1 MMGKLINLGVIMGGY
16 SQEREISLKSG
27 AQVMRHIDSNRF
39 KVYAIDISLEDW
51 YCEVDSKKIT
61 IDRAD
66 FSVLHDGEKIQFDL
80 VFNAI
85 HGTPGEDG
93 VLQAYFDLLG
103 IKYTGSNS
111 YTSAISFNK
120 RDLLSITSD
129 LDIPRAKHLSLNKG
143 QSLSPAEIKKVGF
156 PCFVKAN
163 RSGSSFGVYK
173 VKSEQQLQQAILD
186 VFEINDELIIEEHLE
201 GIEITVGVIPGEN
214 GPQVL
219 PMTLIK
225 TNHEFFDY
233 NAKYLGES
241 EEITPAPI
249 DQSIEKQL
257 AEYALKIYKDLGFK
271 GATRSEF
278 IIRDGVAYLLEVN
291 TTPGLTEQSILPQ
304 QARCAGIS
312 EASLFDRLI
321 NDAL

>member
-1 MMGKLINLGVIMGGY
+1 MEKRMNLGVIMGGY

-27 AQVMRHIDSNRF
+27 AQVIRHVDATRF
-39 KVYAIDISLEDW
+39 KVYAIDISKEGW
-51 YCEVDSKKIT
+51 FCEVDSNRVA

-66 FSVLHDGEKIQFDL
+66 FSVTLHGEKISFDL
-80 VFNAI
+80 IFNAI

-93 VLQAYFDLLG
+93 ILQAYFDLLG

-111 YTSAISFNK
+111 YISALSFNK
-120 RDLLSITSD
+120 RDLLSVTSD
-129 LDIPRAKHLSLNKG
+129 LGIPRAKHLSLNKG
-143 QSLSPAEIKKVGF
+143 QTLSSEEIEHVGF

-173 VKSEQQLQQAILD
+173 VKTEEELKQAILD
-186 VFEINDELIIEEHLE
+186 VFEMNDELIIEEHLE

-225 TNHEFFDY
+225 TEHEFFDY
-233 NAKYLGES
+233 QAKYLGES

-249 DQSIEKQL
+249 DPSLEKRLTQ
-257 AEYALKIYKDLGFK
+257 YASKIYQDLGFK

-278 IIRDGVAYLLEVN
+278 IIREGIPYLLEVN

-304 QARCAGIS
+304 QARCADIS
-312 EASLFDRLI
+312 EARLFDRLI

>member
-1 MMGKLINLGVIMGGY
+1 MEKRINLGVIMGGY

-27 AQVMRHIDSNRF
+27 AQVMRHVDATRF
-39 KVYAIDISLEDW
+39 KVYAIDISKEGW
-51 YCEVDSKKIT
+51 FCEVDSNRVA

-66 FSVLHDGEKIQFDL
+66 FSVTLHGERISFDL
-80 VFNAI
+80 IFNAI

-93 VLQAYFDLLG
+93 ILQAYFDLLG

-111 YTSAISFNK
+111 YISALSFNK
-120 RDLLSITSD
+120 RDLLSVTSD
-129 LDIPRAKHLSLNKG
+129 LGIPRAKHLSLNKG
-143 QSLSPAEIKKVGF
+143 QTLSSEEIEQVGF

-173 VKSEQQLQQAILD
+173 VKTEEELKQATLD
-186 VFEINDELIIEEHLE
+186 VFEMNDELIIEEHLE
-201 GIEITVGVIPGEN
+201 GIEITIGVIPGEN

-225 TNHEFFDY
+225 TEHEFFDY
-233 NAKYLGES
+233 QAKYLGES

-249 DQSIEKQL
+249 DPSLEKRLTQ
-257 AEYALKIYKDLGFK
+257 YALKIYEDLGFK

-278 IIRDGVAYLLEVN
+278 IIREGIPYLLEVN

-304 QARCAGIS
+304 QARCADIS
-312 EASLFDRLI
+312 EARLFDRLI

>member
-1 MMGKLINLGVIMGGY
+1 MGGY

-27 AQVMRHIDSNRF
+27 AQVMRHLDRDRF
-39 KVYAIDISLEDW
+39 KVYAIDIGKEGW
-51 YCEVDSKKIT
+51 FCEVGSNRVAV
-61 IDRAD
+61 DRAD
-66 FSVLHDGEKIQFDL
+66 FSITLHGEKISFDL
-80 VFNAI
+80 IFNAI

-93 VLQAYFDLLG
+93 ILQAYFDLLG

-111 YTSAISFNK
+111 YISALSFNK
-120 RDLLSITSD
+120 RDLLSVTSD
-129 LDIPRAKHLSLNKG
+129 LGIPRAKHLSLNKG
-143 QSLSPAEIKKVGF
+143 QTVSSEEIEQVGF

-173 VKSEQQLQQAILD
+173 AKTEKELQQAISD
-186 VFEINDELIIEEHLE
+186 VFEMNDELIIEEHLE

-225 TNHEFFDY
+225 TEHEFFDY
-233 NAKYLGES
+233 KAKYLGES

-249 DQSIEKQL
+249 DTSLEKRL
-257 AEYALKIYKDLGFK
+257 THYALKIYEDLGFK

-278 IIRDGVAYLLEVN
+278 IIREGIPYLLEVN

-312 EASLFDRLI
+312 EAGLFDRLI

>member
-1 MMGKLINLGVIMGGY
+1 MGKLINLGVIMGGY

-66 FSVLHDGEKIQFDL
+66 FSVLHDGEKIKFDL

-129 LDIPRAKHLSLNKG
+129 LDIPRAKHLSLIKG

-173 VKSEQQLQQAILD
+173 VKSEQELQQAILD

-312 EASLFDRLI
+312 EASLFDRMI

>member
-1 MMGKLINLGVIMGGY
+1 MGGY

-27 AQVMRHIDSNRF
+27 AQVMRHVDATRF
-39 KVYAIDISLEDW
+39 KVYAIDISKEGW
-51 YCEVDSKKIT
+51 FCEVDSNRIA

-66 FSVLHDGEKIQFDL
+66 FSVTLHGERISFDL
-80 VFNAI
+80 IFNAI

-93 VLQAYFDLLG
+93 ILQAYFDLLG

-111 YTSAISFNK
+111 YISALSFNK
-120 RDLLSITSD
+120 RDLLSVTSD
-129 LDIPRAKHLSLNKG
+129 LGIPRAKHLSLNKG
-143 QSLSPAEIKKVGF
+143 QTLSSEEIEQVGF

-163 RSGSSFGVYK
+163 RSGSSFGVNK
-173 VKSEQQLQQAILD
+173 VKTEEELKQATLD
-186 VFEINDELIIEEHLE
+186 VFEMNDELIIEEHLE
-201 GIEITVGVIPGEN
+201 GIEITIGVIPGEN

-225 TNHEFFDY
+225 TEHEFFDY
-233 NAKYLGES
+233 QAKYLGES

-249 DQSIEKQL
+249 DPSLEKRLTQ
-257 AEYALKIYKDLGFK
+257 YALKIYEDLGFK

-278 IIRDGVAYLLEVN
+278 IIREGIPYLLEVN

-304 QARCAGIS
+304 QARCADIS
-312 EASLFDRLI
+312 EARLFDRLI

>member
-1 MMGKLINLGVIMGGY
+1 MGGY

-27 AQVMRHIDSNRF
+27 AQVMRHLDRDRF
-39 KVYAIDISLEDW
+39 RVYPIDIAKEGW
-51 YCEVDSKKIT
+51 FCEVET
-61 IDRAD
+61 NRVAVDRAD
-66 FSVLHDGEKIQFDL
+66 FSITFHGEKISFDL
-80 VFNAI
+80 IFNAI

-93 VLQAYFDLLG
+93 ILQAYFDRLG

-111 YTSAISFNK
+111 YISALSFNK
-120 RDLLSITSD
+120 RELLSVTSD
-129 LDIPRAKHLSLNKG
+129 LGIPRAKHLSLNKG
-143 QSLSPAEIKKVGF
+143 QTVSSEEIEQVGF

-173 VKSEQQLQQAILD
+173 AKTEKELQRAISD
-186 VFEINDELIIEEHLE
+186 VFEMNDELIIEEHLE

-225 TNHEFFDY
+225 TEHEFFDY
-233 NAKYLGES
+233 KAKYLGES

-249 DQSIEKQL
+249 DPSLEKRL
-257 AEYALKIYKDLGFK
+257 THYALKIYKDLGFK

-278 IIRDGVAYLLEVN
+278 IIREGIPYLLEVN

-312 EASLFDRLI
+312 EARLFDRLI

>member
-312 EASLFDRLI
+312 EASLFDRMI

>member
-1 MMGKLINLGVIMGGY
+1 MGGY

-27 AQVMRHIDSNRF
+27 AQVIRHVDATRF
-39 KVYAIDISLEDW
+39 KVYAIDISKEGW
-51 YCEVDSKKIT
+51 FCEVDSNRVA

-66 FSVLHDGEKIQFDL
+66 FSVTLHGEKISFDL
-80 VFNAI
+80 IFNAI

-93 VLQAYFDLLG
+93 ILQAYFDLLG

-111 YTSAISFNK
+111 YISALSFNK
-120 RDLLSITSD
+120 KDLLSVTSD
-129 LDIPRAKHLSLNKG
+129 LGIPRAKHLSLNKG
-143 QSLSPAEIKKVGF
+143 QTLSSEEIEHMGF

-173 VKSEQQLQQAILD
+173 VKTEEELKQAILD
-186 VFEINDELIIEEHLE
+186 VFEMNDELIIEEHLE

-225 TNHEFFDY
+225 TEHEFFDY
-233 NAKYLGES
+233 QAKYLGES

-249 DQSIEKQL
+249 DPSLEKQL
-257 AEYALKIYKDLGFK
+257 TQYASKIYQDLGFK

-278 IIRDGVAYLLEVN
+278 IVREGIPYLLEVN

-304 QARCAGIS
+304 QARCADIS
-312 EASLFDRLI
+312 EARLFDRLI

>member
-1 MMGKLINLGVIMGGY
+1 MNLGVIMGGY

-27 AQVMRHIDSNRF
+27 AQVMRYLDRDRF
-39 KVYAIDISLEDW
+39 RVYAIDIGKEGW
-51 YCEVDSKKIT
+51 FCEVESNRVAV
-61 IDRAD
+61 DRAD
-66 FSVLHDGEKIQFDL
+66 FSITLHGEKISFDL
-80 VFNAI
+80 IFNAI

-93 VLQAYFDLLG
+93 ILQAYFDLLG

-111 YTSAISFNK
+111 YISALSFNK
-120 RDLLSITSD
+120 RDLLSVTSD
-129 LDIPRAKHLSLNKG
+129 LGIPRAKHLSLNKG
-143 QSLSPAEIKKVGF
+143 QTVSSKEIEQVGF

-173 VKSEQQLQQAILD
+173 AKKEKELQRAISD
-186 VFEINDELIIEEHLE
+186 VFEMNDELIIEEHLQ

-225 TNHEFFDY
+225 TEHEFFDY
-233 NAKYLGES
+233 KAKYLGES

-249 DQSIEKQL
+249 DPSLEKRL
-257 AEYALKIYKDLGFK
+257 THYALKIYKDLGFK

-278 IIRDGVAYLLEVN
+278 IIREGIPYLLEVN

-312 EASLFDRLI
+312 EARLFDRLI

>member
-1 MMGKLINLGVIMGGY
+1 MEKRMNLGVIMGGY

-27 AQVMRHIDSNRF
+27 AQVIRHVDATRF
-39 KVYAIDISLEDW
+39 KVYAIDISKEGW
-51 YCEVDSKKIT
+51 FCEVDSNRVA

-66 FSVLHDGEKIQFDL
+66 FSVTLHGEKISFDL
-80 VFNAI
+80 IFNAI

-93 VLQAYFDLLG
+93 ILQAYFDLLG

-111 YTSAISFNK
+111 YISALSFNK
-120 RDLLSITSD
+120 RDLLSVTSD
-129 LDIPRAKHLSLNKG
+129 LGIPRAKHLSLNKG
-143 QSLSPAEIKKVGF
+143 QTLSSEEIEHMGF

-173 VKSEQQLQQAILD
+173 VKTEEELKQAILD
-186 VFEINDELIIEEHLE
+186 VFEMNDELIIEEHLE

-225 TNHEFFDY
+225 TEHEFFDY
-233 NAKYLGES
+233 QAKYLGES

-249 DQSIEKQL
+249 DPSLEKRL
-257 AEYALKIYKDLGFK
+257 TRYASKIYQDLGFK

-278 IIRDGVAYLLEVN
+278 IIREGIPYLLEVN

-304 QARCAGIS
+304 QARCADIS
-312 EASLFDRLI
+312 EARLFDRLI

>member
-1 MMGKLINLGVIMGGY
+1 MGGY

-27 AQVMRHIDSNRF
+27 AQVMRHVDATRF
-39 KVYAIDISLEDW
+39 KVYAIDISKEGW
-51 YCEVDSKKIT
+51 FCEVDSNRVA

-66 FSVLHDGEKIQFDL
+66 FSVTLHGERISFDL
-80 VFNAI
+80 IFNAI

-93 VLQAYFDLLG
+93 ILQAYFDLLG

-111 YTSAISFNK
+111 YISALSFNK
-120 RDLLSITSD
+120 RDLLSVTSD
-129 LDIPRAKHLSLNKG
+129 LGIPRAKHLSLNKG
-143 QSLSPAEIKKVGF
+143 QTLSSEEIEHMGF

-163 RSGSSFGVYK
+163 RSGSSFGVYR
-173 VKSEQQLQQAILD
+173 VKTEEELKQATLD
-186 VFEINDELIIEEHLE
+186 VFEMNDELIIEEHLE
-201 GIEITVGVIPGEN
+201 GIEITIGVIPGEN

-225 TNHEFFDY
+225 TEHEFFDY
-233 NAKYLGES
+233 QAKYLGES

-249 DQSIEKQL
+249 DPSLEKRLTQ
-257 AEYALKIYKDLGFK
+257 YALKIYEDLGFK

-278 IIRDGVAYLLEVN
+278 IIREGIPYLLEVN

-304 QARCAGIS
+304 RARCADIS
-312 EASLFDRLI
+312 EARLFDRLI

>member
-1 MMGKLINLGVIMGGY
+1 MGKLINLGVIMGGY

-173 VKSEQQLQQAILD
+173 VKSEQELQQAILD

-278 IIRDGVAYLLEVN
+278 IIRDGVAFLLEVN

>member
-1 MMGKLINLGVIMGGY
+1 MGKLINLGVIMGGY

-173 VKSEQQLQQAILD
+173 VKSEQELQQAILD

-278 IIRDGVAYLLEVN
+278 IIRDGVSYLLEVN

>member
-1 MMGKLINLGVIMGGY
+1 MMGKIINLGVIMGGY

-129 LDIPRAKHLSLNKG
+129 LDIPRAKYLSLNKG

-173 VKSEQQLQQAILD
+173 VKSEQELQQAILD

>member
-1 MMGKLINLGVIMGGY
+1 MGGY

-27 AQVMRHIDSNRF
+27 AQVIRHVDATRF
-39 KVYAIDISLEDW
+39 KVYAIDISKEGW
-51 YCEVDSKKIT
+51 FCEVDSNRVA

-66 FSVLHDGEKIQFDL
+66 FSVTLLGEKISFDL
-80 VFNAI
+80 IFNAI

-93 VLQAYFDLLG
+93 ILQAYFDLLG

-111 YTSAISFNK
+111 YISALSFNK
-120 RDLLSITSD
+120 KDLLSVTSD
-129 LDIPRAKHLSLNKG
+129 LGIPRAKHLSLNKG
-143 QSLSPAEIKKVGF
+143 QTLSSEEIEHMGF

-173 VKSEQQLQQAILD
+173 VKTEEELKQAILD
-186 VFEINDELIIEEHLE
+186 VFEMNDELIIEEHLE

-225 TNHEFFDY
+225 TEHEFFDY
-233 NAKYLGES
+233 QAKYLGES

-249 DQSIEKQL
+249 DPSLEKQL
-257 AEYALKIYKDLGFK
+257 TQYASKIYQDLGFK

-278 IIRDGVAYLLEVN
+278 IIREGIPYLLEVN

-304 QARCAGIS
+304 QARCADIS
-312 EASLFDRLI
+312 EARLFDRLI

>member
-1 MMGKLINLGVIMGGY
+1 MEKRMNLGVIMGGY

-27 AQVMRHIDSNRF
+27 AQVIRHVDATRF
-39 KVYAIDISLEDW
+39 KVYAIDISKEGW
-51 YCEVDSKKIT
+51 FCEVDSNRVA

-66 FSVLHDGEKIQFDL
+66 FSVTLHGEKISFDL
-80 VFNAI
+80 IFNAI

-93 VLQAYFDLLG
+93 ILQAYFDLLG

-111 YTSAISFNK
+111 YISALSFNK
-120 RDLLSITSD
+120 KDLLSVTSD
-129 LDIPRAKHLSLNKG
+129 LGIPRAKHLSLNKG
-143 QSLSPAEIKKVGF
+143 QTLSSEEIEHMGF

-173 VKSEQQLQQAILD
+173 VKTEEELKQAILD
-186 VFEINDELIIEEHLE
+186 VFEMNDELIIEEHLE

-225 TNHEFFDY
+225 TEHEFFDY
-233 NAKYLGES
+233 QAKYLGES

-249 DQSIEKQL
+249 DPSLEKQL
-257 AEYALKIYKDLGFK
+257 TQYASKIYQDLGFK

-278 IIRDGVAYLLEVN
+278 IIREGIPYLLEVN

-304 QARCAGIS
+304 QARCADIS
-312 EASLFDRLI
+312 EARLFDRLI

>member
-1 MMGKLINLGVIMGGY
+1 MNLGVIMGGY

-27 AQVMRHIDSNRF
+27 AQVIRHVDATRF
-39 KVYAIDISLEDW
+39 KVYAIDISKEGW
-51 YCEVDSKKIT
+51 FCEVDSNRVA

-66 FSVLHDGEKIQFDL
+66 FSVTLHGEKISFDL
-80 VFNAI
+80 IFNAI

-93 VLQAYFDLLG
+93 ILQAYFDLIG

-111 YTSAISFNK
+111 YISALSFNK
-120 RDLLSITSD
+120 RDLLSVTSD
-129 LDIPRAKHLSLNKG
+129 LGIPRAKHLSLNKG
-143 QSLSPAEIKKVGF
+143 QTLSSEEIEHMGF

-173 VKSEQQLQQAILD
+173 VKTEEELKQAILD
-186 VFEINDELIIEEHLE
+186 VFEMNDELIIEEHLE

-225 TNHEFFDY
+225 TEHEFFDY
-233 NAKYLGES
+233 QAKYLGES

-249 DQSIEKQL
+249 DPSLEKQL
-257 AEYALKIYKDLGFK
+257 TQYASKIYQDLGFK

-278 IIRDGVAYLLEVN
+278 IIREGIPYLLEVN

-304 QARCAGIS
+304 QARCADIS
-312 EASLFDRLI
+312 EARLFDRLI

>member
-1 MMGKLINLGVIMGGY
+1 MGKLINLGVIMGGY

-173 VKSEQQLQQAILD
+173 VKSEQELQQAILD

-257 AEYALKIYKDLGFK
+257 TEYALKIYKDLGFK

-278 IIRDGVAYLLEVN
+278 IIRDGVAFLLEVN

>member
-1 MMGKLINLGVIMGGY
+1 MEKRMNLGVIMGGY

-27 AQVMRHIDSNRF
+27 AQVIRHVDATRF
-39 KVYAIDISLEDW
+39 KVYAIDISEEGW
-51 YCEVDSKKIT
+51 FCEVDSNRVA

-66 FSVLHDGEKIQFDL
+66 FSITLHGERISFDL
-80 VFNAI
+80 IFNAI

-93 VLQAYFDLLG
+93 ILQAYFDLLG

-111 YTSAISFNK
+111 YISALSFNK
-120 RDLLSITSD
+120 RDLLSVTSD
-129 LDIPRAKHLSLNKG
+129 LGVPRAKHLSLNKG
-143 QSLSPAEIKKVGF
+143 QTLSSEEIEHVGF

-173 VKSEQQLQQAILD
+173 VKTEEELKQAILD
-186 VFEINDELIIEEHLE
+186 VFEMNDELIIEEHLE

-225 TNHEFFDY
+225 TEHEFFDY
-233 NAKYLGES
+233 QAKYLGES

-249 DQSIEKQL
+249 DPSLEKRLTQ
-257 AEYALKIYKDLGFK
+257 YASKIYQDLGFK

-278 IIRDGVAYLLEVN
+278 IIREGIPYLLEVN

-304 QARCAGIS
+304 QARCADIS
-312 EASLFDRLI
+312 EARLFDRLI

>member
-1 MMGKLINLGVIMGGY
+1 MGKLINLGVIMGGY

-173 VKSEQQLQQAILD
+173 VKSEQELQQAILD

-278 IIRDGVAYLLEVN
+278 IIRNGVAYLLEVN

>member
-1 MMGKLINLGVIMGGY
+1 MEKRMNLGVIMGGY

-27 AQVMRHIDSNRF
+27 AQVMRHLDRDRF
-39 KVYAIDISLEDW
+39 KVYAIDIGKEGW
-51 YCEVDSKKIT
+51 FCEVESNRVAV
-61 IDRAD
+61 DRAD
-66 FSVLHDGEKIQFDL
+66 FSITLHGEKISFDL
-80 VFNAI
+80 IFNAI

-93 VLQAYFDLLG
+93 ILQAYFDLLG

-111 YTSAISFNK
+111 YISALSFNK
-120 RDLLSITSD
+120 RDLLSVTSD
-129 LDIPRAKHLSLNKG
+129 LGIPRAKHLSLNKG
-143 QSLSPAEIKKVGF
+143 QTVSSEEIEQVGF

-173 VKSEQQLQQAILD
+173 AKTEKELQRAISD
-186 VFEINDELIIEEHLE
+186 VFEMNDELIIEEHLQ

-225 TNHEFFDY
+225 TEHEFFDY
-233 NAKYLGES
+233 KAKYLGES

-249 DQSIEKQL
+249 DPSLEKRL
-257 AEYALKIYKDLGFK
+257 THYALKIYKDLGFK

-278 IIRDGVAYLLEVN
+278 IIREGIPYLLEVN

-312 EASLFDRLI
+312 EARLFDRLI

>member
-1 MMGKLINLGVIMGGY
+1 MEKRMNLGVIMGGY

-27 AQVMRHIDSNRF
+27 AQVMRHLDKDRF
-39 KVYAIDISLEDW
+39 RVYAIDIGKEGW
-51 YCEVDSKKIT
+51 FCEVGSNRIAV
-61 IDRAD
+61 DRAD
-66 FSVLHDGEKIQFDL
+66 FSITLHGEKISFDL
-80 VFNAI
+80 IFNAI

-93 VLQAYFDLLG
+93 ILQAYFDLLG

-111 YTSAISFNK
+111 YISALSFNK
-120 RDLLSITSD
+120 RDLLSVTSD
-129 LDIPRAKHLSLNKG
+129 LGIPRAKHLSLNKG
-143 QSLSPAEIKKVGF
+143 QTVSSEEIEQMGF

-173 VKSEQQLQQAILD
+173 AKTEKELQRAISD
-186 VFEINDELIIEEHLE
+186 VFEMNDELIIEEHLE

-225 TNHEFFDY
+225 TEHEFFDY
-233 NAKYLGES
+233 KAKYLGES

-249 DQSIEKQL
+249 DASIEEQL
-257 AEYALKIYKDLGFK
+257 TQYALKIYKDLGFK

-278 IIRDGVAYLLEVN
+278 IIREGIPYLLEVN

-312 EASLFDRLI
+312 EARLFDRLI

>member
-1 MMGKLINLGVIMGGY
+1 MNLGVIMGGY

-27 AQVMRHIDSNRF
+27 AQVIRHVDATRF
-39 KVYAIDISLEDW
+39 KVYAIDISKEGW
-51 YCEVDSKKIT
+51 FCEVDSNRVA

-66 FSVLHDGEKIQFDL
+66 FSITLHGEKISFDL
-80 VFNAI
+80 IFNAI

-93 VLQAYFDLLG
+93 ILQAYFDLLG

-111 YTSAISFNK
+111 YISALSFNK
-120 RDLLSITSD
+120 RDLLSVTSD
-129 LDIPRAKHLSLNKG
+129 LGIPRAKHLSLNKG
-143 QSLSPAEIKKVGF
+143 QTLSSEEIEHMGF

-173 VKSEQQLQQAILD
+173 VKTEEELKQAILD
-186 VFEINDELIIEEHLE
+186 VFEMNDELIIEEHLE

-225 TNHEFFDY
+225 TEHEFFDY
-233 NAKYLGES
+233 QAKYLGES

-249 DQSIEKQL
+249 DPSLEKQL
-257 AEYALKIYKDLGFK
+257 TQYASKIYQDLGFK

-278 IIRDGVAYLLEVN
+278 IIREGIPYLLEVN

-304 QARCAGIS
+304 QARCADIS
-312 EASLFDRLI
+312 EARLFDRLI

>member
-1 MMGKLINLGVIMGGY
+1 MGKLINLGVIMGGY

-129 LDIPRAKHLSLNKG
+129 LDIPRAKYLSLNKG

-173 VKSEQQLQQAILD
+173 VKSEQELQQAILD

>member
-1 MMGKLINLGVIMGGY
+1 MGGY

-27 AQVMRHIDSNRF
+27 AQVMRHLDRDRFRVYSIDIGKEGWFCEVESNR
-39 KVYAIDISLEDW
+39 VA
-51 YCEVDSKKIT
+51 V
-61 IDRAD
+61 DRAD
-66 FSVLHDGEKIQFDL
+66 FSITLHGEKISFDL
-80 VFNAI
+80 IFNAI

-93 VLQAYFDLLG
+93 ILQAYFDLLG

-111 YTSAISFNK
+111 YISALSFNK
-120 RDLLSITSD
+120 RDLLSVTSD
-129 LDIPRAKHLSLNKG
+129 LGIPRAKHLSLNKG
-143 QSLSPAEIKKVGF
+143 QTVSSEEIEQVGF

-173 VKSEQQLQQAILD
+173 AKTEKDLKQAISD
-186 VFEINDELIIEEHLE
+186 VFEMNDELIIEEHLE

-225 TNHEFFDY
+225 TEHEFFDY
-233 NAKYLGES
+233 KAKYLGES

-249 DQSIEKQL
+249 DPSLEKRL
-257 AEYALKIYKDLGFK
+257 THYALKIYKDLGFK

-278 IIRDGVAYLLEVN
+278 IIREGIPYLLEVN

-312 EASLFDRLI
+312 EARLFDRLI

>member
-1 MMGKLINLGVIMGGY
+1 MNLGVIMGGY

-27 AQVMRHIDSNRF
+27 AQVMRHLDRDRF
-39 KVYAIDISLEDW
+39 RVYAIDIGKEGW
-51 YCEVDSKKIT
+51 FCEVESNRVAV
-61 IDRAD
+61 DRAD
-66 FSVLHDGEKIQFDL
+66 FSITLHGEKISFDL
-80 VFNAI
+80 IFNAI

-93 VLQAYFDLLG
+93 ILQAYFDLLG

-111 YTSAISFNK
+111 YISALSFNK
-120 RDLLSITSD
+120 RDLLSVTSD
-129 LDIPRAKHLSLNKG
+129 LGIPRAKHLSLNKG
-143 QSLSPAEIKKVGF
+143 QTVSSEEIEQVGF

-173 VKSEQQLQQAILD
+173 AKTEKDLKQAISD
-186 VFEINDELIIEEHLE
+186 VFEMNDELIIEEHLE

-225 TNHEFFDY
+225 TEHEFFDY
-233 NAKYLGES
+233 KAKYLGES

-249 DQSIEKQL
+249 DPSLEKRL
-257 AEYALKIYKDLGFK
+257 THYALKIYEDLGFK

-278 IIRDGVAYLLEVN
+278 IIREGIPYLLEVN

-312 EASLFDRLI
+312 EARLFDRLI

>member
-1 MMGKLINLGVIMGGY
+1 MNLGVIMGGY

-27 AQVMRHIDSNRF
+27 AQVMRHLDRDRF
-39 KVYAIDISLEDW
+39 RVYAIDIGKEGW
-51 YCEVDSKKIT
+51 FCEVESNRVAV
-61 IDRAD
+61 DRAD
-66 FSVLHDGEKIQFDL
+66 FSITLHGEKISFDL
-80 VFNAI
+80 IFNAI

-93 VLQAYFDLLG
+93 ILQAYFDLLG

-111 YTSAISFNK
+111 YISALSFNK
-120 RDLLSITSD
+120 RDLLSVTSD
-129 LDIPRAKHLSLNKG
+129 LGIPRAKHLSLNKG
-143 QSLSPAEIKKVGF
+143 QTVSSEEIEQVGF

-173 VKSEQQLQQAILD
+173 AKTEKDLKQAISD
-186 VFEINDELIIEEHLE
+186 VFEMNDELIIEEHLE

-225 TNHEFFDY
+225 TEHEFFDY
-233 NAKYLGES
+233 KAKYLGES

-249 DQSIEKQL
+249 DPSLEKRL
-257 AEYALKIYKDLGFK
+257 THYALKIYEELGFK

-278 IIRDGVAYLLEVN
+278 IIREGIPYLLEVN

-312 EASLFDRLI
+312 EARLFDRLI

>member
-1 MMGKLINLGVIMGGY
+1 MGGY

-27 AQVMRHIDSNRF
+27 AQVMRHVDATRF
-39 KVYAIDISLEDW
+39 KVYAIDISKEGW
-51 YCEVDSKKIT
+51 FCEVDSNRIA

-66 FSVLHDGEKIQFDL
+66 FSVTLHGERISFDL
-80 VFNAI
+80 IFNAI

-93 VLQAYFDLLG
+93 ILQAYFDLLG

-111 YTSAISFNK
+111 YISALSFNK
-120 RDLLSITSD
+120 RDLLSVTSD
-129 LDIPRAKHLSLNKG
+129 LGIPRAKHLSLNKG
-143 QSLSPAEIKKVGF
+143 QTLSSEEIEQVGF

-173 VKSEQQLQQAILD
+173 VKTEEELKQATLD
-186 VFEINDELIIEEHLE
+186 VFEMNDELIIEEHLE
-201 GIEITVGVIPGEN
+201 GIEITIGVIPGEN

-225 TNHEFFDY
+225 TEHEFFDY
-233 NAKYLGES
+233 QAKYLGKS

-249 DQSIEKQL
+249 DPSLEKRLTQ
-257 AEYALKIYKDLGFK
+257 YALKIYEDLGFK

-278 IIRDGVAYLLEVN
+278 IIREGIPYLLEVN

-304 QARCAGIS
+304 QARCADIS
-312 EASLFDRLI
+312 EARLFDRLI

>member
-1 MMGKLINLGVIMGGY
+1 MNLGVIMGGY

-27 AQVMRHIDSNRF
+27 AQVMRHLDRDRF
-39 KVYAIDISLEDW
+39 RVYAIDIGKEGW
-51 YCEVDSKKIT
+51 FCEVESNRVAV
-61 IDRAD
+61 DRAD
-66 FSVLHDGEKIQFDL
+66 FSITLHGEKISFDL
-80 VFNAI
+80 IFNAI

-93 VLQAYFDLLG
+93 ILQAYFDLLG

-111 YTSAISFNK
+111 YISALSFNK
-120 RDLLSITSD
+120 RDLLSVTSD
-129 LDIPRAKHLSLNKG
+129 LGIPRAKHLSLNKG
-143 QSLSPAEIKKVGF
+143 QTVSSEEIEQVGF

-173 VKSEQQLQQAILD
+173 AKTEKDLKQAISD
-186 VFEINDELIIEEHLE
+186 VFEMNDELIIEEHLE

-225 TNHEFFDY
+225 TEHEFFDY
-233 NAKYLGES
+233 KAKYLGES

-249 DQSIEKQL
+249 DSSLEKRL
-257 AEYALKIYKDLGFK
+257 THYALKIYEEPGFK

-278 IIRDGVAYLLEVN
+278 IIREGIPYLLEVN

-312 EASLFDRLI
+312 EARLFDRLI

>member
-1 MMGKLINLGVIMGGY
+1 MEKRINLGVIMGGY

-27 AQVMRHIDSNRF
+27 AQVMRHVDATRF
-39 KVYAIDISLEDW
+39 KVYAIDISKEGW
-51 YCEVDSKKIT
+51 FCEVDSNRVA

-66 FSVLHDGEKIQFDL
+66 FSVTLHGERISFDL
-80 VFNAI
+80 IFNAI

-93 VLQAYFDLLG
+93 ILQAYFDLLG

-111 YTSAISFNK
+111 YISALSFNK
-120 RDLLSITSD
+120 RDLLSVTSD
-129 LDIPRAKHLSLNKG
+129 LGIPRAKHLSLNKG
-143 QSLSPAEIKKVGF
+143 QTLSSEEIEQVGF

-163 RSGSSFGVYK
+163 RSGSSFGVYRVQTEEELK
-173 VKSEQQLQQAILD
+173 QATLD
-186 VFEINDELIIEEHLE
+186 VFEMNDELIIEEHLE
-201 GIEITVGVIPGEN
+201 GIEITIGVIPGEN

-225 TNHEFFDY
+225 TEHEFFDY
-233 NAKYLGES
+233 QAKYLGES

-249 DQSIEKQL
+249 DPSLEKRLTQ
-257 AEYALKIYKDLGFK
+257 YALKIYEDLGFK

-278 IIRDGVAYLLEVN
+278 IIREGIPYLLEVN

-304 QARCAGIS
+304 QARCADIS
-312 EASLFDRLI
+312 EARLFDRLI

>member
-1 MMGKLINLGVIMGGY
+1 MGGY

-27 AQVMRHIDSNRF
+27 AQVMRHLDRDRF
-39 KVYAIDISLEDW
+39 RVYAIDIGKEGW
-51 YCEVDSKKIT
+51 FCEVESNRVAV
-61 IDRAD
+61 DRAD
-66 FSVLHDGEKIQFDL
+66 FSITLHGEKISFDL
-80 VFNAI
+80 IFNAI

-93 VLQAYFDLLG
+93 ILQAYFDLLG

-111 YTSAISFNK
+111 YISALSFNK
-120 RDLLSITSD
+120 RDLLSVTSD
-129 LDIPRAKHLSLNKG
+129 LGIPRAKHLSLNKG
-143 QSLSPAEIKKVGF
+143 QTVSSEEIEQVGF

-173 VKSEQQLQQAILD
+173 AKTEKDLKQAISD
-186 VFEINDELIIEEHLE
+186 VFEMNDELIIEEHLE

-225 TNHEFFDY
+225 TEHEFFDY
-233 NAKYLGES
+233 KAKYLGES

-249 DQSIEKQL
+249 DPSLEKRL
-257 AEYALKIYKDLGFK
+257 THYALKIYEDLGFK

-278 IIRDGVAYLLEVN
+278 IIREGIPYLLEVN

-312 EASLFDRLI
+312 EARLFDRLI

>member
-1 MMGKLINLGVIMGGY
+1 MGKLINLGVIMGGY

-66 FSVLHDGEKIQFDL
+66 FSVLHDGEKNQFDL

-173 VKSEQQLQQAILD
+173 VKSEQELQQAILD

-278 IIRDGVAYLLEVN
+278 IIRDGVSYLLEVN

>member
-1 MMGKLINLGVIMGGY
+1 MGKLINLGVIMGGY

>member
-1 MMGKLINLGVIMGGY
+1 MGGY

-27 AQVMRHIDSNRF
+27 AQVIRHVDATRF
-39 KVYAIDISLEDW
+39 KVYAIDISKEGW
-51 YCEVDSKKIT
+51 FCEVDSNRVA

-66 FSVLHDGEKIQFDL
+66 FSVTLHGEKISFDL
-80 VFNAI
+80 IFNAI

-93 VLQAYFDLLG
+93 ILQAYFDLLG

-111 YTSAISFNK
+111 YISALSFNK
-120 RDLLSITSD
+120 RDLLSVTSD
-129 LDIPRAKHLSLNKG
+129 LGVPRAKHLSLNKG
-143 QSLSPAEIKKVGF
+143 QTLSSEEIEHVGF

-173 VKSEQQLQQAILD
+173 VKTEEELKQAILD
-186 VFEINDELIIEEHLE
+186 VFEMNDELIIEEHLE

-225 TNHEFFDY
+225 TEHEFFDY
-233 NAKYLGES
+233 QAKYLGES

-249 DQSIEKQL
+249 DPSLEKRLTQ
-257 AEYALKIYKDLGFK
+257 YASKIYQDLGFK

-278 IIRDGVAYLLEVN
+278 IIREGIPYLLEVN

-304 QARCAGIS
+304 QARCADIS
-312 EASLFDRLI
+312 EARLFDRLI

>member
-1 MMGKLINLGVIMGGY
+1 MNLGVIMGGY

-27 AQVMRHIDSNRF
+27 AQVIRHVDATRF
-39 KVYAIDISLEDW
+39 KVYAIDISKEGW
-51 YCEVDSKKIT
+51 FCEVDSNRVA

-66 FSVLHDGEKIQFDL
+66 FSVTLHGEKISFDL
-80 VFNAI
+80 IFNAI

-93 VLQAYFDLLG
+93 ILQAYFDLLG

-111 YTSAISFNK
+111 YISALSFNK
-120 RDLLSITSD
+120 RDLLSVTSD
-129 LDIPRAKHLSLNKG
+129 LGIPRAKHLSLNKG
-143 QSLSPAEIKKVGF
+143 QTLSSEEIEHMGF

-173 VKSEQQLQQAILD
+173 VKTEEELKQAILD
-186 VFEINDELIIEEHLE
+186 VFEMNDELIIEEHLE

-225 TNHEFFDY
+225 TEHEFFDY
-233 NAKYLGES
+233 QAKYLGER

-249 DQSIEKQL
+249 DPSLEKQL
-257 AEYALKIYKDLGFK
+257 TQYASKIYQDLGFK

-278 IIRDGVAYLLEVN
+278 IIREGMPYLLEVN

-304 QARCAGIS
+304 QARCADIS
-312 EASLFDRLI
+312 EARLFDRLI

>member
-1 MMGKLINLGVIMGGY
+1 MNLGVIMGGY

-27 AQVMRHIDSNRF
+27 AQVIRHVDATRF
-39 KVYAIDISLEDW
+39 KVYAIDISKEGW
-51 YCEVDSKKIT
+51 FCEVDSNRVA

-66 FSVLHDGEKIQFDL
+66 FSVTLHGEKISFDL
-80 VFNAI
+80 IFNAI

-93 VLQAYFDLLG
+93 ILQAYFDLLG

-111 YTSAISFNK
+111 YISALSFNK
-120 RDLLSITSD
+120 KDLLSVTSD
-129 LDIPRAKHLSLNKG
+129 LGIPRAKHLSLNKG
-143 QSLSPAEIKKVGF
+143 QTLSSEEIEHMGF

-173 VKSEQQLQQAILD
+173 VKTEEELKQAILD
-186 VFEINDELIIEEHLE
+186 VFEMNDELIIEEHLE

-225 TNHEFFDY
+225 TEHEFFDY
-233 NAKYLGES
+233 QAKYLGES

-249 DQSIEKQL
+249 DPSLEKQL
-257 AEYALKIYKDLGFK
+257 TQYASKIYQDLGFK

-278 IIRDGVAYLLEVN
+278 IIREGIPYLLEVN

-304 QARCAGIS
+304 QARCADIS
-312 EASLFDRLI
+312 EARLFDRLI

>member
-1 MMGKLINLGVIMGGY
+1 MGKLINLGVIMGGY

-27 AQVMRHIDSNRF
+27 AQVMRHVDSNRF

-80 VFNAI
+80 VFNTI

-129 LDIPRAKHLSLNKG
+129 LDIPRAKHLSLYKG

-173 VKSEQQLQQAILD
+173 VKSEQELQQAILD